1 MEPQHKNT
9 SGFTLNRNSNPDDAR
24 QPNPIPESLGAYLKR
39 PFTIFNLCWLT
50 YLIYLIFFVATD
62 YQTMIGREHSPF
74 FIMAMDM
81 VDLFIHEAGHF
92 FFSFFGQ
99 VIYYMGGSLFQII
112 LPIVTLIVFARTSIR
127 SMSFTLFWIG
137 ESTVNVSIYIADA
150 QWKRLPLISRHATH
164 DWNWLCVHLNLLQEA
179 ESISSVVNVIGII
192 TCISALIV
200 GIYFIVKD
208 VREIETSR
216 KILFAKRK
224 F

>member
-1 MEPQHKNT
+1 METQNPNT
-9 SGFTLNRNSNPDDAR
+9 TRFGSNWDSDPDDIR

-39 PFTIFNLCWLT
+39 PLTIFNLCWLL

-62 YQTMIGREHSPF
+62 YQTMIGRQHSPF
-74 FIMAMDM
+74 FIMVMDM

-112 LPIVTLIVFARTSIR
+112 LPIVTLIVFARSSIR

-137 ESTVNVSIYIADA
+137 ENTVNVSIYIADA

-164 DWNWLCVHLNLLQEA
+164 DWNWLCVHLNLLDSA
-179 ESISSVVNVIGII
+179 ESIGSVVNIVGIFI
-192 TCISALIV
+192 CISAIGV
-200 GIYFIVKD
+200 GIYCVRKD
-208 VREIETSR
+208 MQEIQTSR
-216 KILFAKRK
+216 KIFLRK
-224 F
+224 